1 MKNPS
6 QCRAGKLGLSLGF
19 VLWTNRNRP
28 SDPLRPNVT
37 AGVNGVAGLPT
48 PVNSNSRLRNRQAMP
63 QVIAGNAH
71 SLAISAAL

>member
-6 QCRAGKLGLSLGF
+6 QCRAGKSGLSLGF
-19 VLWTNRNRP
+19 VLWTNRNT
-28 SDPLRPNVT
+28 PNVP

>member
-28 SDPLRPNVT
+28 TSSLRPNVPADQQVADIT
-37 AGVNGVAGLPT
+37 PSPNG
-48 PVNSNSRLRNRQAMP
+48 RLRNRRAMP